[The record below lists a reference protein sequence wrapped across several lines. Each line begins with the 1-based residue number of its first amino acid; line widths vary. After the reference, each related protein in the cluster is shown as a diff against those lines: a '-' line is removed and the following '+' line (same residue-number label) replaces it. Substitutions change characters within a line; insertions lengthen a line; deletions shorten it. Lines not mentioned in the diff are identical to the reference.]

1 MSLFT
6 IYYTSVQLTIR
17 RIFDMF
23 QKPVKNTTYCFFL
36 FFILAIASTF
46 YFTTAKAANSKNPDT
61 IIETEEAST
70 EEQSSITPQSDKDYS
85 HTS

>member
-1 MSLFT
+1 MKKFKVV
-6 IYYTSVQLTIR
+6 YLTLL
-17 RIFDMF
+17 
-23 QKPVKNTTYCFFL
+23 TAS
-36 FFILAIASTF
+36 AIASAF
-46 YFTTAKAANSKNPDT
+46 YSRTAKAANSKNPDT

>member
-1 MSLFT
+1 MKKFKVV
-6 IYYTSVQLTIR
+6 YLT
-17 RIFDMF
+17 
-23 QKPVKNTTYCFFL
+23 L
-36 FFILAIASTF
+36 LAASAIAYTF

>member
-1 MSLFT
+1 M
-6 IYYTSVQLTIR
+6 YLT
-17 RIFDMF
+17 
-23 QKPVKNTTYCFFL
+23 KL
-36 FFILAIASTF
+36 SASAIASTF
-46 YFTTAKAANSKNPDT
+46 YFTNAKAANSQNPDT

>member
-1 MSLFT
+1 MKKFKVV
-6 IYYTSVQLTIR
+6 YLTLL
-17 RIFDMF
+17 
-23 QKPVKNTTYCFFL
+23 T
-36 FFILAIASTF
+36 ASEIACTF
-46 YFTTAKAANSKNPDT
+46 YFSTAKAAKSKNPDT